1 MPKKVDHEQRR
12 RDLAAALRRVVSRGG
27 VESASI
33 RAVAAEAG
41 WSLGAVQYY
50 FSTRDELLLF
60 AGRQL
65 LADAEAR
72 IAGII
77 GAAEVGRALDE
88 RSSALDVALRLC
100 EEALPIDKRHRSEQL
115 LWLALMMRSAREP
128 GLQPSVGISW
138 DAVRSTARMA
148 VAALLRRS
156 DWLEVGGQGLPLP
169 DDVAEATAAELHIV
183 LDGLFLQGLIYPER
197 DPEALRFIIS
207 HEVGHLAAG
216 HVSFWRLLVS
226 QAASSVP
233 LLGKAL
239 SRAQEYTADN
249 HGYDVSPTGVPG
261 VVGLLG
267 AGKYLGA
274 QVGLHAT
281 ADRAAHERG
290 FWVHIVQWTST
301 HPILTWRAH
310 ALRDR
315 SRPGRLMMRP
325 KTAWYPPVSP
335 AGGVGSEAWPTPAD
349 VLARMDRSAPR
360 VPGAEE
366 QFGRYPGMFYAVG
379 RDELRLSDPTPLFT
393 PPDAAGR
400 PAHPRT

>member
-1 MPKKVDHEQRR
+1 MTFSLPAQAVRPTRPRLLNGATVHGPAGIRRLRHRAEMPLVWTSAAVGVVAIAAWAALVVWLVIVPSPTGLAENV
-12 RDLAAALRRVVSRGG
+12 RDFFVGDGATTGGRILLTVPLLPLILWGARALLYAKMRASAVQMSPTQFPEGYRMVVEAAERFGLRRVPDAYVLLGNG
-27 VESASI
+27 KVNAF
-33 RAVAAEAG
+33 AAG
-41 WSLGAVQYY
+41 HGFRRFVVIHS
-50 FSTRDELLLF
+50 DLF
-60 AGRQL
+60 
-65 LADAEAR
+65 
-72 IAGII
+72 
-77 GAAEVGRALDE
+77 
-88 RSSALDVALRLC
+88 
-100 EEALPIDKRHRSEQL
+100 
-115 LWLALMMRSAREP
+115 
-128 GLQPSVGISW
+128 
-138 DAVRSTARMA
+138 
-148 VAALLRRS
+148 
-156 DWLEVGGQGLPLP
+156 EVGGS
-169 DDVAEATAAELHIV
+169 A
-183 LDGLFLQGLIYPER
+183 R

-239 SRAQEYTADN
+239 SRSQEYTADN

-261 VVGLLG
+261 LVGLLG

-281 ADRAAHERG
+281 ADRAAHEQG

>member
-1 MPKKVDHEQRR
+1 M
-12 RDLAAALRRVVSRGG
+12 
-27 VESASI
+27 
-33 RAVAAEAG
+33 
-41 WSLGAVQYY
+41 
-50 FSTRDELLLF
+50 
-60 AGRQL
+60 
-65 LADAEAR
+65 
-72 IAGII
+72 
-77 GAAEVGRALDE
+77 
-88 RSSALDVALRLC
+88 
-100 EEALPIDKRHRSEQL
+100 
-115 LWLALMMRSAREP
+115 
-128 GLQPSVGISW
+128 
-138 DAVRSTARMA
+138 
-148 VAALLRRS
+148 
-156 DWLEVGGQGLPLP
+156 
-169 DDVAEATAAELHIV
+169 
-183 LDGLFLQGLIYPER
+183 
-197 DPEALRFIIS
+197 
-207 HEVGHLAAG
+207 
-216 HVSFWRLLVS
+216 
-226 QAASSVP
+226 
-233 LLGKAL
+233 
-239 SRAQEYTADN
+239 
-249 HGYDVSPTGVPG
+249 
-261 VVGLLG
+261 GLLG

>member
-1 MPKKVDHEQRR
+1 MPLVWTSAAVSVVAIAAWAALVVWLVTVPSPTGLAGDV
-12 RDLAAALRRVVSRGG
+12 RDFFVGDGATTGAQILLTVPLLPLILWGARALLYAKMRASAVQMSPTQFPEGYRMVVEAAERFGLRRVPDAYVLLGNG
-27 VESASI
+27 KVNAF
-33 RAVAAEAG
+33 AAG
-41 WSLGAVQYY
+41 HGFRRFVVIHS
-50 FSTRDELLLF
+50 DLF
-60 AGRQL
+60 
-65 LADAEAR
+65 
-72 IAGII
+72 
-77 GAAEVGRALDE
+77 
-88 RSSALDVALRLC
+88 
-100 EEALPIDKRHRSEQL
+100 
-115 LWLALMMRSAREP
+115 
-128 GLQPSVGISW
+128 
-138 DAVRSTARMA
+138 
-148 VAALLRRS
+148 
-156 DWLEVGGQGLPLP
+156 EVGGS
-169 DDVAEATAAELHIV
+169 A
-183 LDGLFLQGLIYPER
+183 R

>member
-1 MPKKVDHEQRR
+1 MTLPSPAPVPPTAPGRPR
-12 RDLAAALRRVVSRGG
+12 PLN
-27 VESASI
+27 
-33 RAVAAEAG
+33 
-41 WSLGAVQYY
+41 GATVH
-50 FSTRDELLLF
+50 
-60 AGRQL
+60 GPH
-65 LADAEAR
+65 
-72 IAGII
+72 GIH
-77 GAAEVGRALDE
+77 
-88 RSSALDVALRLC
+88 RL
-100 EEALPIDKRHRSEQL
+100 RHRAEMPL
-115 LWLALMMRSAREP
+115 LWASA
-128 GLQPSVGISW
+128 VIS
-138 DAVRSTARMA
+138 AMA
-148 VAALLRRS
+148 VAAWLALVIWLAAVPDPTGPAGEVRRLILENATSTGGQVLLAIPLLPLVVWGARALLYAKMRASSVQMSPTQFPEGYRMVVEAAEHVGLRRVPDAYVVLGNGRINAFAAGHGFRRFVVIHS
-156 DWLEVGGQGLPLP
+156 DLFEVGGS
-169 DDVAEATAAELHIV
+169 A
-183 LDGLFLQGLIYPER
+183 R

>member
-1 MPKKVDHEQRR
+1 M
-12 RDLAAALRRVVSRGG
+12 
-27 VESASI
+27 
-33 RAVAAEAG
+33 AVG
-41 WSLGAVQYY
+41 
-50 FSTRDELLLF
+50 
-60 AGRQL
+60 
-65 LADAEAR
+65 
-72 IAGII
+72 
-77 GAAEVGRALDE
+77 AEVL
-88 RSSALDVALRLC
+88 
-100 EEALPIDKRHRSEQL
+100 
-115 LWLALMMRSAREP
+115 
-128 GLQPSVGISW
+128 
-138 DAVRSTARMA
+138 
-148 VAALLRRS
+148 
-156 DWLEVGGQGLPLP
+156 
-169 DDVAEATAAELHIV
+169 VAEAAHVVDV
-183 LDGLFLQGLIYPER
+183 LQ
-197 DPEALRFIIS
+197 
-207 HEVGHLAAG
+207 
-216 HVSFWRLLVS
+216 
-226 QAASSVP
+226 
-233 LLGKAL
+233 LLG
-239 SRAQEYTADN
+239 
-249 HGYDVSPTGVPG
+249 DVG

-393 PPDAAGR
+393 PPDVNHRR
-400 PAHPRT
+400 PCDGWLGNANRLNGHVPRTAAVRLRTRLNRSQ

>member
-1 MPKKVDHEQRR
+1 MTFSLPAQAVRPTRPRPLNGATVHGPAGIRRLRHRAEMPLVWTSAAVSVVAIAAWAALVVWLVTVPSPTGLAGDV
-12 RDLAAALRRVVSRGG
+12 RDFFVGDGATTGAQILLTVPLLPLILWGARALLYAKMRASAVQMSPTQFPEGYRMVVEAAERFGLRRVPDAYVLLGNG
-27 VESASI
+27 KVNAF
-33 RAVAAEAG
+33 AAG
-41 WSLGAVQYY
+41 HGFRRFVVIHS
-50 FSTRDELLLF
+50 DLF
-60 AGRQL
+60 
-65 LADAEAR
+65 
-72 IAGII
+72 
-77 GAAEVGRALDE
+77 
-88 RSSALDVALRLC
+88 
-100 EEALPIDKRHRSEQL
+100 
-115 LWLALMMRSAREP
+115 
-128 GLQPSVGISW
+128 
-138 DAVRSTARMA
+138 
-148 VAALLRRS
+148 
-156 DWLEVGGQGLPLP
+156 EVGGS
-169 DDVAEATAAELHIV
+169 A
-183 LDGLFLQGLIYPER
+183 R

-239 SRAQEYTADN
+239 SRSQEYTADN

-274 QVGLHAT
+274 QG
-281 ADRAAHERG
+281 
-290 FWVHIVQWTST
+290 TST

>member
-1 MPKKVDHEQRR
+1 MTFSLPAQAVRPTRPRPLNGATVHGPAGIRRLRHRAEMPLVWTSAAVSVVAIAAWAALVVWLVTVPSPTGLAGDV
-12 RDLAAALRRVVSRGG
+12 RDFFVGDGATTGGRILLTVPLLPLILWGARALLYAKMRASAVQMSPTQFPEGYRMVVEAAERFGLRRVPDAYVLLGNG
-27 VESASI
+27 KVNAF
-33 RAVAAEAG
+33 AAG
-41 WSLGAVQYY
+41 HGFRRFVVIHS
-50 FSTRDELLLF
+50 DLF
-60 AGRQL
+60 
-65 LADAEAR
+65 
-72 IAGII
+72 
-77 GAAEVGRALDE
+77 
-88 RSSALDVALRLC
+88 
-100 EEALPIDKRHRSEQL
+100 
-115 LWLALMMRSAREP
+115 
-128 GLQPSVGISW
+128 
-138 DAVRSTARMA
+138 
-148 VAALLRRS
+148 
-156 DWLEVGGQGLPLP
+156 EVGGS
-169 DDVAEATAAELHIV
+169 A
-183 LDGLFLQGLIYPER
+183 R

>member
-1 MPKKVDHEQRR
+1 MVGPMTSSLPAPGRPRLLNGATVHGPAGIRRLRHRAEMPLLWASAAVS
-12 RDLAAALRRVVSRGG
+12 AAAL
-27 VESASI
+27 
-33 RAVAAEAG
+33 AA
-41 WSLGAVQYY
+41 
-50 FSTRDELLLF
+50 
-60 AGRQL
+60 
-65 LADAEAR
+65 
-72 IAGII
+72 
-77 GAAEVGRALDE
+77 
-88 RSSALDVALRLC
+88 
-100 EEALPIDKRHRSEQL
+100 
-115 LWLALMMRSAREP
+115 WLALVIWLAVVPAPTGAAKQVRDFFVGGNAMTGAQVLLAVPLLPLGVWGARA
-128 GLQPSVGISW
+128 LLY
-138 DAVRSTARMA
+138 ARMRA
-148 VAALLRRS
+148 SSVQMSPTQFPEGYRMVVEAAERFGLRRVPDAYVLLGNGKVNAFAAGHGFRRFVVIHS
-156 DWLEVGGQGLPLP
+156 DLFEVGGS
-169 DDVAEATAAELHIV
+169 A
-183 LDGLFLQGLIYPER
+183 R

-281 ADRAAHERG
+281 ADRAAHEQG